1 MRIGDLAQRSGLT
14 TATIRF
20 YERQGL
26 LPPPS
31 RADNGYREYSVTDLE
46 RAVTFA
52 GFRDLG
58 IEPPEAARLADQ
70 CATGR
75 CDVTFAELTPILAG
89 HRAAIATR
97 VAEML
102 ALDARL
108 AALQHTIVTTGQS
121 DPSTGPNGKEVSM
134 HCCDGGCCG
143 GGCC

>member
-1 MRIGDLAQRSGLT
+1 MRIGDLAKRSGLT

-31 RADNGYREYSVTDLE
+31 RADNGYRDYTVTDLE

-58 IEPPEAARLADQ
+58 LEPPEAARLADQ

-75 CDVTFAELTPILAG
+75 CDVTFAELTPDPRRPSRRDRDTRRRDACPG
-89 HRAAIATR
+89 RSTGGAPADHRLDWPVGPIPR
-97 VAEML
+97 IQRKGG
-102 ALDARL
+102 LDAL
-108 AALQHTIVTTGQS
+108 L
-121 DPSTGPNGKEVSM
+121 
-134 HCCDGGCCG
+134 
-143 GGCC
+143 